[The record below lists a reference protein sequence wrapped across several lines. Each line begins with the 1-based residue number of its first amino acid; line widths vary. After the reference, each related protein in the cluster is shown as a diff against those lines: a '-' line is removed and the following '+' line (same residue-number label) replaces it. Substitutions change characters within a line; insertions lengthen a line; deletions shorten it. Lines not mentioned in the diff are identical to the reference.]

1 MPTEKSCPWA
11 WSAAPWRRI
20 HKEPD
25 SRNAIRQH
33 GDAGLTTSSGGKP
46 PHSKSRVTSRSG
58 LFPGCRG
65 TSCYNSALVL
75 DFVYALRGLRKNP
88 GFTGVAVLTLALGIG
103 ANTAIFAV
111 LDPLL
116 LRKLP
121 VVHPDELVLLGSAGS
136 LETLHSAELS
146 TFKTYRDHN
155 QVFSGV
161 IAFDS
166 IAEAAFLRD
175 GSAVPV
181 RGAVVSGNYFTLLGV
196 RPHLGRLLVT
206 DDDRGPAGSP
216 LLVLSYDCWQREF
229 ASDSQIAGKTVS
241 LDNRTYTIVGVTPAP
256 FVGTVIGESPDF
268 YIPLS
273 QRNPGWVTIMAR
285 LNPGVTLAQAQAG
298 MEPLFRETVRQ
309 SRVPPVEIEQ
319 AMARL
324 ILTPAA
330 RGVDE
335 STERFA
341 LPARIL
347 AGVVVL
353 VLLIACSNVANL
365 LLARGI
371 ARSREI
377 TVRLAMG
384 AGRWRLIRLL
394 LIESALLATMGA
406 AAGVV
411 AGRWA
416 GALLADA
423 LSTEQ
428 TPVVLAAS
436 GANRMLI
443 FTIVVLGASVLLCGL
458 APALAATRVDLAAGL
473 KIQNA
478 GLSGQSWR
486 SRLSKVLVVTQ
497 VALSAMLL
505 AGAGLL
511 LRSLVNLQTLDTG
524 FHRHSILLV
533 SLRASPARPRTQGPA
548 FYAELVERAKHL
560 PGVRAAS
567 LSTSTPMGYKHYGIN
582 VAIEGEPQRPSDQS
596 HIFFTSVM
604 PGYFETMGIPLLA
617 GRDFTP
623 HDASASVVIINRAMA
638 RQYFGEQNPI
648 GKRFRFVEGNRP
660 PMEIIGIAADSK
672 YHDLREQA
680 YPYCYV
686 PRSAGYSGGTLE
698 VRATGNAAKLA
709 GPLRELVHSLDRSE
723 AVTSIRTLGEQ
734 VDESIL
740 AERTI
745 TALCGAFAALA
756 LALASVGLYGTL
768 ASSVARRT
776 SEIGVRMALGA
787 RAPDVIR
794 MIVAEG
800 LALVSAGIALGV
812 AGGIVLTGAASTLLF
827 GVAPSDPWTYATV
840 TAILAA
846 SAGAA
851 AYIPARRASKLDPM
865 IALRCE

>member
-1 MPTEKSCPWA
+1 MP
-11 WSAAPWRRI
+11 
-20 HKEPD
+20 
-25 SRNAIRQH
+25 
-33 GDAGLTTSSGGKP
+33 
-46 PHSKSRVTSRSG
+46 
-58 LFPGCRG
+58 
-65 TSCYNSALVL
+65 LVL
-75 DFVYALRGLRKNP
+75 DFVYALRGLRKDP

-103 ANTAIFAV
+103 ANTAIFGV

-121 VVHPDELVLLGSAGS
+121 VSHPEELVLLESSGS
-136 LETLHSAELS
+136 LETLQSAELS
-146 TFKTYRDHN
+146 AYKTYREN
-155 QVFSGV
+155 SSVFSGM

-166 IAEAAFLRD
+166 ITEAALLRD
-175 GSAVPV
+175 GNAIPV
-181 RGAVVSGNYFTLLGV
+181 RGELVSGNFFTVLGV
-196 RPHLGRLLVT
+196 RPYLGRLLAE
-206 DDDRGPAGSP
+206 DDDRGAAGSL
-216 LLVLSYDCWQREF
+216 LLVLGYDCWRREF
-229 ASDSQIAGKTVS
+229 ASDPQISGKTVS
-241 LDNRTYTIVGVTPAP
+241 LDNRLYTIVGVAP
-256 FVGTVIGESPDF
+256 PEFGGAVIGESPDF

-273 QRNPGWVTIMAR
+273 QRNPSWVTIMAR
-285 LNPGVTLAQAQAG
+285 LKPGVTLANAQASL
-298 MEPLFRETVRQ
+298 EPLFQETVRQ
-309 SRVPPVEIEQ
+309 SRLPPVEIQQ

-324 ILTPAA
+324 ILTPAE
-330 RGVDE
+330 RGVE
-335 STERFA
+335 GNTERFA

-347 AGVVVL
+347 AGVVLL

-394 LIESALLATMGA
+394 LVESALLATMGA

-411 AGRWA
+411 VGRWA
-416 GALLADA
+416 GALLAAA

-428 TPVVLAAS
+428 TPVVLATS
-436 GANRMLI
+436 GANRMLL
-443 FTIVVLGASVLLCGL
+443 FTMVVLGVSVLLCGL
-458 APALAATRVDLAAGL
+458 APALAATRVDIAGGL
-473 KIQNA
+473 KVQNA
-478 GLSGQSWR
+478 GLALQSSR
-486 SRLSKVLVVTQ
+486 SRLSKVLVITQ

-511 LRSLVNLQTLDTG
+511 LRSLVNLKTLDTG

-533 SLRASPARPRTQGPA
+533 SLRANPARPRTQGQA
-548 FYAELVERAKHL
+548 FYAELVERAKNL

-596 HIFFTSVM
+596 HIFFTAVM
-604 PGYFETMGIPLLA
+604 PGYFETMGIPLLT

-623 HDASASVVIINRAMA
+623 QDATASVTIINRAMA
-638 RQYFGEQNPI
+638 RRFFGDQNPI
-648 GKRFRFVEGNRP
+648 GKRFRFVEGKRP
-660 PMEIIGIAADSK
+660 PMEIIGLAADSK
-672 YHDLREQA
+672 YHDLREQPYA
-680 YPYCYV
+680 YCYV
-686 PRSAGYSGGTLE
+686 PRSAGHSGGTLE
-698 VRATGNAAKLA
+698 IRATGNATKLA

-723 AVTSIRTLGEQ
+723 TVVSIRTLSEQ

-745 TALCGAFAALA
+745 SALCGAFAALA

-787 RAPDVIR
+787 RGPDVVR
-794 MIVAEG
+794 MIVLEG
-800 LALVSAGIALGV
+800 LALASVGIVLGI
-812 AGGIVLTGAASTLLF
+812 AGGIALTGAASKLLF
-827 GVAPSDPWTYATV
+827 GVAPSDPWTYAAV

-846 SAGAA
+846 SASVAS
-851 AYIPARRASKLDPM
+851 YVPARRASRLDPM
-865 IALRCE
+865 LALRCE

>member
-1 MPTEKSCPWA
+1 M
-11 WSAAPWRRI
+11 
-20 HKEPD
+20 
-25 SRNAIRQH
+25 
-33 GDAGLTTSSGGKP
+33 
-46 PHSKSRVTSRSG
+46 
-58 LFPGCRG
+58 
-65 TSCYNSALVL
+65 L

-121 VVHPDELVLLGSAGS
+121 VLHPDELVLLGSAGS
-136 LETLHSAELS
+136 LHSIQGAELS
-146 TFKTYRDHN
+146 AFQTYRDHN

-166 IAEAAFLRD
+166 ISEAAFLRE
-175 GSAVPV
+175 GNAVPV
-181 RGAVVSGNYFTLLGV
+181 RGALVSGNYFTVLGV
-196 RPHLGRLLVT
+196 RPYLGRLLVE
-206 DDDRGPAGSP
+206 DDDRPPAGSP
-216 LLVLSYDCWQREF
+216 LLVLSYDCWRREF
-229 ASDSQIAGKTVS
+229 ASDPQISGKTVL
-241 LDNRTYTIVGVTPAP
+241 LDNRPYTIAGVTPAP
-256 FVGTVIGESPDF
+256 FVGAVIGESPDF

-285 LNPGVTLAQAQAG
+285 LKPGVTLEQAQAG
-298 MEPLFRETVRQ
+298 LEPLFQETVRQ
-309 SRVPPVEIEQ
+309 SRLPPVEIQQ

-324 ILTPAA
+324 ILSPAA

-394 LIESALLATMGA
+394 LVESALLAAMGA

-416 GALLADA
+416 GALLVTT

-436 GANRMLI
+436 GANRLLL
-443 FTIVVLGASVLLCGL
+443 FTIVVLGGSVLLCGL
-458 APALAATRVDLAAGL
+458 APALAATRVDIAGGL
-473 KIQNA
+473 KVQNA
-478 GLSGQSWR
+478 GLARQSSR

-505 AGAGLL
+505 GGTGLL

-524 FHRHSILLV
+524 FNRHSILLV
-533 SLRASPARPRTQGPA
+533 SLRPSAARPRAQGQA
-548 FYAELVERAKHL
+548 FYAELVERAKQL

-567 LSTSTPMGYKHYGIN
+567 LSTSTPMGYRHYGIN
-582 VAIEGEPQRPSDQS
+582 VAIEGEPQRASDES
-596 HIFFTSVM
+596 HIFFTSVL
-604 PGYFETMGIPLLA
+604 PGYFETMGIPLLT

-623 HDASASVVIINRAMA
+623 QDATASVAIINRAMT
-638 RQYFGEQNPI
+638 RHFFGDQNPI

-660 PMEIIGIAADSK
+660 PMEIIGLAADSK
-672 YHDLREQA
+672 YHDLRERP
-680 YPYCYV
+680 YDYCYV
-686 PRSAGYSGGTLE
+686 SRGPGSSGGTLV
-698 VRATGNAAKLA
+698 VRATGDAAKLA

-723 AVTSIRTLGEQ
+723 TVTGIRTLSEQ

-794 MIVAEG
+794 MIVLEG
-800 LALVSAGIALGV
+800 LALVSVGIALGI
-812 AGGIVLTGAASTLLF
+812 AGGIALTGAASKLLF

-846 SAGAA
+846 SAGVAS
-851 AYIPARRASKLDPM
+851 YLPARRASKLEPM